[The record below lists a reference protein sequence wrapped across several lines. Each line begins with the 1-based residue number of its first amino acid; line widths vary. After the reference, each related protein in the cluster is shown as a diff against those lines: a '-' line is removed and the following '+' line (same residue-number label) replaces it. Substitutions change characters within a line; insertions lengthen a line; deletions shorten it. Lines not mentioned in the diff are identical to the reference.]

1 MKKTMFLS
9 CAGLLLACASGAMA
23 DTAQTIPFL
32 TQLLP
37 ANETPPISDTST
49 GSVIVWVHVIRDSG
63 GNITSGSVDFDVS
76 TKFSSAVTV
85 TGLHI
90 HNAPAGTAGQIVVP
104 TDVNSTTNSIAVDAT
119 GKVRIQKQVQV
130 PAPATVATIVDMLAN
145 PQNYYVNIHTT
156 DHAGGAM
163 RGQIVPAE
171 MKIVMGLMSPQ
182 NEVPPT
188 TSNGSA
194 IATVTVLRSKD
205 AGGNVVFAE
214 AIFNALYT
222 GLDATSSGTMFTGF
236 HIHKQVVGV
245 NGPVILNTGIGG
257 GANAVAI
264 DPSGSGTLNY
274 LVAVAASDGAAFSAE
289 VDAINGL
296 FDNPGGFYINAHT
309 DKFGGGVVRDQLRNT
324 DSGTFQV
331 SMLPSNE
338 TPPIAGLAATGTA
351 AVSIYTLRNADG
363 TAAAG
368 TAIFDVNFRGFPAP
382 TTFTG
387 LHIHDGPAGVAGG
400 VTINTGLG
408 GANTIVSDTGNG
420 NAYKFVTVATTA
432 GIATL
437 NSIVKDASQQYVNL
451 HTTVNPGGAIRSQ
464 LALPLAVPAV
474 LGVAANASPIT
485 HAAPGSIL
493 SIYGTNLSQFTSGL
507 QAFRGLTALPTSMNG
522 VSVTIAGFKAPF
534 YFVSPL
540 QLNVQVPFE
549 VPPTG
554 AVGSPVSQPLVVT
567 TAGGVSV
574 TLNIVVDPL
583 APSLFIVDAA
593 SNLGAVVKNS
603 DFSLTTTA
611 NPAKVGDPVVIYSTG
626 LGQVTPAAF
635 TGVLLAPPSTGFNN
649 TAAVT
654 VTIGSQPATVIY
666 SIGSPGFVGLY
677 QTAVTVPSGV
687 TGTVPVV
694 MKAGTA
700 TSNSVNMVVQ

>member
-1 MKKTMFLS
+1 MFLS

-37 ANETPPISDTST
+37 ANETPPITDTST
-49 GSVIVWVHVIRDSG
+49 ANVIVWVHVIRDNG

-76 TKFSSAVTV
+76 TRFSSAVTV

-90 HNAPAGTAGQIVVP
+90 HNAPAGTAGSIVVP
-104 TDVNSTTNSIAVDAT
+104 TDVNGGANSIAVDAT
-119 GKVRIQKQVQV
+119 GRVRIQKQVQV
-130 PAPATVATIVDMLAN
+130 PAPATVATIADMIAN

-156 DHAGGAM
+156 GNPGGAM

-171 MKIVMGLMSPQ
+171 MKIVMGLMGVQ

-194 IATVTVLRSKD
+194 VATVTVLRSKD

-222 GLDATSSGTMFTGF
+222 GMDAASSGTMFTGF
-236 HIHKQVVGV
+236 HIHKQVAGV
-245 NGPVILNTGIGG
+245 NGSVILNTGIAG
-257 GANAVAI
+257 GAAAVAI

-274 LVAVAASDGAAFSAE
+274 LVPVAPSDATFVAE

-296 FDNPGGFYINAHT
+296 FDNPGGFYINVHT

-324 DSGTFQV
+324 DSATFQV
-331 SMLPSNE
+331 SMLPANE
-338 TPPIAGLAATGTA
+338 TPPIVGLAATGTS

-363 TAAAG
+363 SVAAG
-368 TAIFDVNFRGFPAP
+368 TAIFDVNFRGFPAA

-408 GANTIVSDTGNG
+408 GANTIVSDTGSG
-420 NAYKFVTVATTA
+420 NVYRLVTVSTAA
-432 GIATL
+432 GILTL

-451 HTTVNPGGAIRSQ
+451 HTTVNTGGAIRSQ
-464 LALPLAVPAV
+464 LALPLAVPVV
-474 LGVAANASPIT
+474 LGVAANASPILR
-485 HAAPGSIL
+485 AAPGSIL

-507 QAFRGLTALPTSMNG
+507 QAFRGITALPTSMNG
-522 VSVTIAGFKAPF
+522 VGVTIQGFKAPF

-549 VPPTG
+549 VTAG
-554 AVGSPVSQPLVVT
+554 AATQPLVVT
-567 TAGGVSV
+567 TAGGASA
-574 TLNIVVDPL
+574 TFNINVDAL

-603 DFSLTTTA
+603 DFSLTTRT

-635 TGVLLAPPSTGFNN
+635 TGVLLAPPAAGFNN
-649 TAAVT
+649 TATVT
-654 VTIGSQPATVIY
+654 VTIGGQAAPVIY

-694 MKAGTA
+694 LKAGTA

>member
-1 MKKTMFLS
+1 MKKTTFLS
-9 CAGLLLACASGAMA
+9 CAGLLLACASGALA

-37 ANETPPISDTST
+37 ANETPPITDTST
-49 GSVIVWVHVIRDSG
+49 ANVIVWVHVIRDSG

-90 HNAPAGTAGQIVVP
+90 HNAPAGMAGNIVIP
-104 TDVNSTTNSIAVDAT
+104 TDVNSTTNTIAIDAT
-119 GKVRIQKQVQV
+119 GKLRIQKQVQV
-130 PAPATVATIVDMLAN
+130 PAPATVATIADMINN

-156 DHAGGAM
+156 DHPGGAM
-163 RGQIVPAE
+163 RGQVVPAD

-194 IATVTVLRSKD
+194 VATVTVLRSRD

-222 GLDATSSGTMFTGF
+222 GMDTASSGTVFTGF
-236 HIHKQVVGV
+236 HIHNGV
-245 NGPVILNTGIGG
+245 AGINGPVIINTGLSGT
-257 GANAVAI
+257 NSVAI
-264 DPSGSGTLNY
+264 DPTGSGTLNY
-274 LVAVAASDGAAFSAE
+274 LVPVTPSDATFPAE
-289 VDAINGL
+289 VVVINGL
-296 FDNPGGFYINAHT
+296 FDNPGGFYINVHS
-309 DKFGGGVVRDQLRNT
+309 DKFPGGVARDQLRNT
-324 DSGTFQV
+324 DSATFQV

-338 TPPIAGLAATGTA
+338 TPPIVGLAATGTS

-363 TAAAG
+363 TVAAG

-387 LHIHDGPAGVAGG
+387 LHIHDGPVGVAGN

-420 NAYKFVTVATTA
+420 NAYKFVTVSTTA

-437 NSIVKDASQQYVNL
+437 NSIVKDPSQQYVNL

-464 LALPLAVPAV
+464 LAPPLAVPVV
-474 LGVAANASPIT
+474 LGVAANASTIT

-493 SIYGTNLSQFTSGL
+493 SIYGTTMSPITSGL
-507 QAFRGLTALPTSMNG
+507 QGFRGLTALPTSMNG
-522 VSVTIAGFKAPF
+522 VSVTIATAKAPF

-549 VPPTG
+549 VPTG
-554 AVGSPVSQPLVVT
+554 TQPLVVT
-567 TAGGVSV
+567 TAGGMSL
-574 TLNIVVDPL
+574 TLMITVDAV
-583 APSLFIVDAA
+583 APSLFIVDPAT
-593 SNLGAVVKNS
+593 NLGAVVKNS

-611 NPAKVGDPVVIYSTG
+611 NPAHAGDPVVIYSTG

-635 TGVLLAPPSTGFNN
+635 TGVLLAPPAASFNN
-649 TAAVT
+649 TVT
-654 VTIGSQPATVIY
+654 VTATIGGLNAPVIY

-694 MKAGTA
+694 LKAGAA

>member
-37 ANETPPISDTST
+37 ANEVPAITDTS
-49 GSVIVWVHVIRDSG
+49 SANVIVWVHVIRDNG

-90 HNAPAGTAGQIVVP
+90 HNAAAGVSGAIVIP
-104 TDVNSTTNSIAVDAT
+104 TDVNGTDKSIAVDAT

-130 PAPATVATIVDMLAN
+130 PAPATVATITDMLAN
-145 PQNYYVNIHTT
+145 PQNYYVNVHTT
-156 DHAGGAM
+156 DHPSGAM
-163 RGQIVPAE
+163 RGQVVPAE
-171 MKIVMGLMSPQ
+171 MKVVMGLMSPQ

-194 IATVTVLRSKD
+194 VATVTVLRSRD
-205 AGGNVVFAE
+205 NSGNLLLAE
-214 AIFNALYT
+214 AIFNAVYT
-222 GLDATSSGTMFTGF
+222 GMDTASSGTIFTGF
-236 HIHKQVVGV
+236 HIHNGGAGI
-245 NGPVILNTGIGG
+245 NGPVVINTGLSGS
-257 GANAVAI
+257 NSVAI

-274 LVAVAASDGAAFSAE
+274 LVPVVPADASFPAEAV
-289 VDAINGL
+289 VINGL
-296 FDNPGGFYINAHT
+296 FDNPNGFYINVHS
-309 DKFGGGVVRDQLRNT
+309 DKFPGGVARDQLRNT
-324 DSGTFQV
+324 DSATFQV
-331 SMLPSNE
+331 TMLPSNE
-338 TPPIAGLAATGTA
+338 TPPIVGLAATGTS
-351 AVSIYTLRNADG
+351 AVTIYTLRNADG
-363 TAAAG
+363 TVAAG
-368 TAIFDVNFRGFPAP
+368 TAIFDVNFRGFPAG

-387 LHIHDGPAGVAGG
+387 LHIHDGPAGVAGN

-408 GANTIVSDTGNG
+408 GGNTVVSDTGSG
-420 NAYKFVTVATTA
+420 NIYRIVTVATTA
-432 GIATL
+432 GFATL

-451 HTTVNPGGAIRSQ
+451 HTTINPGGAIRSQ
-464 LALPLAVPAV
+464 LATPLAVPAV

-493 SIYGTNLSQFTSGL
+493 SIYGTNLASFTSGL
-507 QAFRGLTALPTSMNG
+507 GAFRGITALPTAMNG

-549 VPPTG
+549 VPTG
-554 AVGSPVSQPLVVT
+554 TQPLVVT
-567 TAGGVSV
+567 TAAGQAT
-574 TLNIVVDPL
+574 TLNITVDAA
-583 APSLFIVDAA
+583 APSLFIVDATT
-593 SNLGAVVKNS
+593 NLGAVVKNS

-626 LGQVTPAAF
+626 LGQVTPAAV
-635 TGVLLAPPSTGFNN
+635 TGILLAPPASAFNN

-654 VTIGSQPATVIY
+654 VTIGGLPATVIY
-666 SIGSPGFVGLY
+666 SIASPGFVGLY

-694 MKAGTA
+694 MKVGAA
-700 TSNSVNMVVQ
+700 TSNTVNMVVQ

>member
-49 GSVIVWVHVIRDSG
+49 GNVIVWVHVIRDNG

-90 HNAPAGTAGQIVVP
+90 HNAPAGVAGQIVIP

-119 GKVRIQKQVQV
+119 GKLRIQKQVQV

-156 DHAGGAM
+156 DHGGGAM
-163 RGQIVPAE
+163 RGQVVPAE
-171 MKIVMGLMSPQ
+171 MKIVMGLMSIQ

-194 IATVTVLRSKD
+194 VATVTALRSKD
-205 AGGNVVFAE
+205 AGGNVVLAE

-222 GLDATSSGTMFTGF
+222 GMDATSSGTMFTGF
-236 HIHKQVVGV
+236 HIHKGPAGANAGVV
-245 NGPVILNTGIGG
+245 LNTGIAGG
-257 GANAVAI
+257 TASVAI
-264 DPSGSGTLNY
+264 DPTGSGTLNY
-274 LVAVAASDGAAFSAE
+274 LIPVAPSDGAVAFAAE

-296 FDNPGGFYINAHT
+296 FDNPGGFYINIHT

-324 DSGTFQV
+324 DSATYQV

-338 TPPIAGLAATGTA
+338 TPPIVGLAAAGTS

-363 TAAAG
+363 SVAAG
-368 TAIFDVNFRGFPAP
+368 TAIFDVNFRGFPAA

-387 LHIHDGPAGVAGG
+387 LHIHDGPAGVAGN

-408 GANTIVSDTGNG
+408 GGNTIVSDTGNG
-420 NAYKFVTVATTA
+420 NAYKFVTVSTTA

-464 LALPLAVPAV
+464 LATPLAVPVV
-474 LGVAANASPIT
+474 LGVAANASPILR
-485 HAAPGSIL
+485 AAPGSIL

-507 QAFRGLTALPTSMNG
+507 QAFRGITTLPVSMNG
-522 VSVTIAGFKAPF
+522 VSATIQGFKAPF

-549 VPPTG
+549 VTAG
-554 AVGSPVSQPLVVT
+554 AGTQPLVVT
-567 TAGGVSV
+567 TAGGASA
-574 TLNIVVDPL
+574 TFNINVDAL

-593 SNLGAVVKNS
+593 TNLGAVVKNS
-603 DFSLTTTA
+603 DFSLTTAA

-635 TGVLLAPPSTGFNN
+635 TGVLLAPPSPGFNN

-654 VTIGSQPATVIY
+654 VTIGGQPATVIY

>member
-1 MKKTMFLS
+1 MKKTLFLS

-37 ANETPPISDTST
+37 ANETPPITDTST
-49 GSVIVWVHVIRDSG
+49 GNVIVWVHVVRDNG

-90 HNAPAGTAGQIVVP
+90 HNAPAGTAGSIVIP
-104 TDVNSTTNSIAVDAT
+104 TDVNATTNSIAVDAT

-163 RGQIVPAE
+163 RGQVVPAE
-171 MKIVMGLMSPQ
+171 MKVVMGLMSTQ

-194 IATVTVLRSKD
+194 VATVTVLRAKD

-214 AIFNALYT
+214 AIFNAIYT
-222 GLDATSSGTMFTGF
+222 GMDAASSGTVFTGF
-236 HIHKQVVGV
+236 HIHNGV
-245 NGPVILNTGIGG
+245 AGINGPVIINTGIAG
-257 GANAVAI
+257 GAAAVPI

-274 LVAVAASDGAAFSAE
+274 LVAVNPNDATFAAE
-289 VDAINGL
+289 VVVINGL
-296 FDNPGGFYINAHT
+296 FDNPGGFYINVHS
-309 DKFGGGVVRDQLRNT
+309 DKFGGGVARDQLRNT
-324 DSGTFQV
+324 DSATYQV

-338 TPPIAGLAATGTA
+338 TPPIVGLAATGTS

-363 TAAAG
+363 SVAAG
-368 TAIFDVNFRGFPAP
+368 TAIFDVNFRGFPAA

-408 GANTIVSDTGNG
+408 GANTIVSDTGSG
-420 NAYKFVTVATTA
+420 NVYKTVTVSTTA

-464 LALPLAVPAV
+464 LALPLAVPVV
-474 LGVAANASPIT
+474 LGVAANASPILR
-485 HAAPGSIL
+485 AAPGSIL
-493 SIYGTNLSQFTSGL
+493 SIYGTNLSQYTSGL
-507 QAFRGLTALPTSMNG
+507 QAFRGITTLPTSMNG
-522 VSVTIAGFKAPF
+522 VSVTIQGFKTPF

-549 VPPTG
+549 VTPG
-554 AVGSPVSQPLVVT
+554 AGTQPLVVT
-567 TAGGVSV
+567 TAGGVS
-574 TLNIVVDPL
+574 TTFNINVDAV

-603 DFSLTTTA
+603 DFSLTTKT

-635 TGVLLAPPSTGFNN
+635 TGVLLAPPAGGFNN
-649 TAAVT
+649 TAT
-654 VTIGSQPATVIY
+654 VTATIGGQPATVIY

-694 MKAGTA
+694 LKAGTA